1 MNGYKLRDYQE
12 EAVSVVNSLP
22 SGSRQVVAIS
32 TGLGKTVIG
41 SHFAFRKRLLWLSHR
56 DELVHQPE
64 KYFTSQGYRFGVDQ
78 AEEHPEP
85 TDQVVSASIMTISK
99 TKRLHA
105 YAPDEFDLIVVDEMQ
120 HSAAPTYRKVL
131 NYFKPDKVIGLTATP
146 QRGDGVRLDDIFD
159 GICYKKTLQWGIKN
173 HWLCDL
179 RYIRVQAQFDMKKVK
194 KQMGDFS
201 AKDLTRE
208 MANSNNAA
216 VVAKAYKDYCLS
228 DKSQTLI
235 YCPTVS
241 ISRAVLQEIKK
252 ILPKRLSGTVAQL
265 DANTDKLNRR
275 TMLEDFKKGTLHC
288 IINCMVLT
296 EGTDLPNTNTIILD
310 RPTANQTLFTQI
322 AGRGTRKYPGKDH
335 CLLVDIVGANSENR
349 NVVNAFSLFGIDSL
363 AVPEKIRNRAAVENM
378 SELADS
384 LSGTIADLPNYLKLQ
399 CEMIDIFTGSF
410 MAMIDNNKEKG
421 VRAVSSAFESYLS
434 NQKELLKDKGLDF
447 QDLVVRVMPSEL
459 RKYQIQ
465 ASYNGYIYL
474 SEPDAVGRTIIS
486 FDFSREKRK
495 DYYPEY
501 SKFDGIQST
510 PIIFEDAI
518 QIIKDYLY
526 YLVPKYNAFLWSET
540 ERSLQK
546 KQKISSRQ
554 KEAIE
559 ETFDCIDTKGSSRL
573 DASNMF
579 SIADSIK
586 AAKKQGKEYK
596 SLLTM
601 SQKSPSSKE
610 FTDWQSAFIAEKTAE
625 KDETETKVK
634 AEKWEECRKI
644 IENTKRHKLAE
655 AKKWADSFDSSGR
668 RTMLVKASEAA
679 NKKASYAQI
688 SYIRS
693 LVGSANISNNRVILD
708 LDDLPKVSITQ
719 ASTLI
724 SVLLKLKDQEV
735 PSEMVITTN
744 LNQYI
749 ADDTALQN
757 ADGTAGTLGST
768 YIDVEQKLIK

>member
-41 SHFAFRKRLLWLSHR
+41 SHFAFHKRLLWLSHR

-64 KYFTSQGYRFGVDQ
+64 RYFTSQGYRFGVDQ

-99 TKRLHA
+99 DKRLHA

-146 QRGDGVRLDDIFD
+146 QRGDGIRLDDIFD

-201 AKDLTRE
+201 AKDLTKE
-208 MANSNNAA
+208 MEKSNNAA
-216 VVAKAYKDYCLS
+216 VVAKAYKDYCLY

-241 ISRAVLQEIKK
+241 ISRDVLQEIKK

-335 CLLVDIVGANSENR
+335 CLLIDIVGANSENR

-363 AVPEKIRNRAAVENM
+363 AVPKKIRDRAATENM

-384 LSGTIADLPNYLKLQ
+384 LSGTITDLPNYLKLQ
-399 CEMIDIFTGSF
+399 CEMVDIFTGSF
-410 MAMIDNNKEKG
+410 MAMIDNNKDKG
-421 VRAVSSAFESYLS
+421 VKAVSRAFETYLS
-434 NQKELLKDKGLDF
+434 TQKELLKDKGLDF
-447 QDLVVRVMPSEL
+447 EDMVVRVMPSEQ

-465 ASYNGYIYL
+465 ASYNGYIYF
-474 SEPDAVGRTIIS
+474 SEPDAVGKTIIS
-486 FDFSREKRK
+486 FDFSRERKRE
-495 DYYPEY
+495 YIPEY
-501 SKFDGIQST
+501 YRFDGVQST
-510 PIIFEDAI
+510 PIIFEEAV
-518 QIIKDYLY
+518 KLVRDYLY
-526 YLVPKYNAFLWSET
+526 YLIPKQNAFLWSEA
-540 ERSLQK
+540 ERSIQK

-559 ETFDCIDTKGSSRL
+559 EQFDYIDTKGSSRL

-579 SIADSIK
+579 SIADSLN
-586 AAKKQGKEYK
+586 AAKRQGKEYE
-596 SLLTM
+596 SLYKL
-601 SQKSPSSKE
+601 SQKSPNSPKYSAWR
-610 FTDWQSAFIAEKTAE
+610 TAFITE
-625 KDETETKVK
+625 KDETETEDKK
-634 AEKWEECRKI
+634 EKWEECRKL
-644 IENTKRHKLAE
+644 IETTKHTKLEE
-655 AKKWADSFDSSGR
+655 AKRWADSFDKDGK
-668 RTMLVKASEAA
+668 RTMRIRASENAYS
-679 NKKASYAQI
+679 NASKAQI
-688 SYIRS
+688 SYIKS
-693 LVGSANISNNRVILD
+693 LVESANITNNKIKLNVNNLSEIS
-708 LDDLPKVSITQ
+708 VTQ
-719 ASTLI
+719 ASMLI
-724 SVLLKLKDQEV
+724 SALLKLKEYEV
-735 PSEMVITTN
+735 PSDMTVTTN
-744 LNQYI
+744 LDQYI

-757 ADGTAGTLGST
+757 DPVSKDLVPP
-768 YIDVEQKLIK
+768 YIAVEQTLVK